1 MGKQVGHTCPGGH
14 GLSVSGA
21 SYEGVVGW
29 ACDRCRRPGHGGRWS
44 CRDCCF
50 DVCFSCAPRVS
61 VAPPV
66 PSVAAAAAA
75 AAPPPAAAYPVQP
88 LGWAQPPPH
97 AQYAA
102 AYAGVATP
110 PSRLVPSAAAAAA
123 QHQHAPPSLPPL
135 VSQHPLPAAAVE
147 QQPPP
152 SLPPPLQW
160 QQEEGGGGTPA
171 RQREHAACCDAQAQV
186 AALTLRVRQLE
197 DQNAVLIKQQGLA
210 AEQAK
215 ELLDIVNLAQRYNL
229 LEDRISAAVEDQ
241 AAAPINW
248 DMPAR
253 R

>member
-14 GLSVSGA
+14 GLAVSGA

-66 PSVAAAAAA
+66 PVAAAAL
-75 AAPPPAAAYPVQP
+75 PSAAYPAQP
-88 LGWAQPPPH
+88 LWVPPPPH
-97 AQYAA
+97 AQYA

-110 PSRLVPSAAAAAA
+110 PSRLVPSAAAAA

-135 VSQHPLPAAAVE
+135 VSQHPLPTAAAE

-152 SLPPPLQW
+152 SLQPLQW
-160 QQEEGGGGTPA
+160 QQEDGTPV
-171 RQREHAACCDAQAQV
+171 RQRQHTHAAAPPPGAACCDAQVQV
-186 AALTLRVRQLE
+186 ATLTLRVRQLE
-197 DQNAVLIKQQGLA
+197 DQNAVLIRQQGLA